1 MGLTAA
7 QAQQA
12 NRERAEFPAYAPSRP
27 KHSKDQGSPLRRA
40 HADLRGKQP
49 KIAAVQP
56 GYFSCMPAPE
66 LNFDDYYGD
75 AHGGRET
82 QSGFGHGMVAE
93 AARGE
98 TFADFY
104 GQHAGRDTESGLGP
118 AMVPR
123 ADAAFADFYGDQH
136 TGRNTESFTVGTL
149 PGMRGPAPTEE
160 SITSRLKI
168 KPPPHAIQDGSSG
181 TPRGRRDGTL
191 TPKIG
196 GGGGGLRGSP
206 NMPASGRRHY
216 VPFPATM
223 PDEAPV
229 YAAPPQQ
236 PMSMYAAPPQ
246 PVYVA
251 APTPPV
257 SLSPRG
263 YAQPAPHENYG
274 RRALCT
280 QAHEDGDVATS
291 LTSYGGGAAAA
302 SHQQRGGGAMSGALG
317 GGGSPTHSS
326 VSQLE
331 RDARVTALRRELT
344 GTETQ
349 MTALHTRALELR
361 DRLAQLGV
369 AVPPS
374 SYSVQQ

>member
-12 NRERAEFPAYAPSRP
+12 NQQRSKFPAYAPSRP
-27 KHSKDQGSPLRRA
+27 KQEGSPLRRA
-40 HADLRGKQP
+40 HAELRGQQP
-49 KIAAVQP
+49 KMAVAQP

-66 LNFDDYYGD
+66 LQFDDYYGD
-75 AHGGRET
+75 EHAGKDT
-82 QSGFGHGMVAE
+82 QSGLGAGMVPRAE

-98 TFADFY
+98 AFADFY
-104 GQHAGRDTESGLGP
+104 GQHAGRDAESGLGP
-118 AMVPR
+118 GMVPR
-123 ADAAFADFYGDQH
+123 ADAARGEAFADFYGDKH
-136 TGRNTESFTVGTL
+136 AGKDTESNFTVGTL
-149 PGMRGPAPTEE
+149 PGMCGPAPVEE

-168 KPPPHAIQDGSSG
+168 KPAPHAVQDGLPG
-181 TPRGRRDGTL
+181 PPRGRRDGTL
-191 TPKIG
+191 TPKI

-216 VPFPATM
+216 IPFPAAVPEET
-223 PDEAPV
+223 PV

-236 PMSMYAAPPQ
+236 PMYGAPPQQSTYAAP
-246 PVYVA
+246 
-251 APTPPV
+251 APPPPPV
-257 SLSPRG
+257 APSPPQD
-263 YAQPAPHENYG
+263 YAMPPPQENFG
-274 RRALCT
+274 RRAVCT

-291 LTSYGGGAAAA
+291 LTSYGGGAY
-302 SHQQRGGGAMSGALG
+302 QQHACAP
-317 GGGSPTHSS
+317 GGSPTHAS

-331 RDARVTALRRELT
+331 RDARVAALRRELT
-344 GTETQ
+344 ATETQ

-374 SYSVQQ
+374 SFSPQK